1 MSHHFGAAGVNVS
14 FYADTDNDGLV
25 NVLEYY
31 ADEIANRGLD
41 LTGEALNRISI
52 EQLGLD
58 PNDADS
64 DGDLLTDGFEWFF
77 SPFLHDFL
85 EGAWGCLVSSEDA
98 MLGAQEASLWP
109 REVLW
114 RGGKVHL
121 RFT

>member
-14 FYADTDNDGLV
+14 FYADTDKDGLV

-41 LTGEALNRISI
+41 LTGDALNRISI

-64 DGDLLTDGFEWFF
+64 DGDLLTDGFEWFYELNPKTQVQ
-77 SPFLHDFL
+77 SCDII
-85 EGAWGCLVSSEDA
+85 SS
-98 MLGAQEASLWP
+98 W
-109 REVLW
+109 
-114 RGGKVHL
+114 
-121 RFT
+121 